1 MISWEP
7 GSQAPRYK
15 TKQKSNAVH
24 CSKEIITMLIDKYA
38 MPLVLTYSICKILTL
53 GL

>member
-1 MISWEP
+1 M
-7 GSQAPRYK
+7 K

-24 CSKEIITMLIDKYA
+24 CSKEIITMSIDNCA
-38 MPLVLTYSICKILTL
+38 MLLFRTYSICKILTL